1 MPAPTCP
8 LPSCPNYRQPLAED
22 GKGGWFCRRPHS
34 RTDGGKAIWY
44 RVEAPKTAP
53 QAAQVA
59 PGSTSGPAPD
69 SGVLFALEAAARV
82 LQGSAASPQA
92 VIGLAT
98 DLYFG
103 FVQPGL
109 AGQLS
114 PFDTREQDA
123 R

>member
-1 MPAPTCP
+1 
-8 LPSCPNYRQPLAED
+8 
-22 GKGGWFCRRPHS
+22 
-34 RTDGGKAIWY
+34 
-44 RVEAPKTAP
+44 
-53 QAAQVA
+53 
-59 PGSTSGPAPD
+59 
-69 SGVLFALEAAARV
+69 V

-114 PFDTREQDA
+114 PFDTREQNA